1 MSRSNAT
8 RNLFPVFPSIP
19 MAGPVLV
26 VADTGD
32 TFLNACRVGQHY
44 LDLAEL
50 AFLAGRRDCG
60 CVFFARAA
68 AALEVVQ

>member
-1 MSRSNAT
+1 
-8 RNLFPVFPSIP
+8 

>member
-1 MSRSNAT
+1 M
-8 RNLFPVFPSIP
+8 FPSIP